1 MINLLNILYLT
12 NPDYYIKRE
21 GENIVVTHEG
31 KRIKAFPIHIFRQV
45 VLFNYMGISPAAMKL
60 CMVNNIMITF
70 LLQMV
75 DIVVEWLVIAMEIYI
90 TEKNNICYQ
99 ILMKVLIL

>member
-31 KRIKAFPIHIFRQV
+31 KRIKSFPIHIFRQI
-45 VLFNYMGISPAAMKL
+45 VLFNYMGLSPGAMKL
-60 CMVNNIMITF
+60 CMENNIMITF
-70 LLQMV
+70 LHLMV
-75 DIVVEWLVIAMEIYI
+75 DIVVEW
-90 TEKNNICYQ
+90 
-99 ILMKVLIL
+99 